1 MAFVKHRLLLQWII
15 KVRKMPVGFVLITT
29 ETGKERSVRAAIEA
43 VDLVTQRWG
52 VFGDYDMFI
61 KVEADD
67 QAELTRCII
76 NEIRTIDGVLDTRTL
91 MGAEI

>member
-1 MAFVKHRLLLQWII
+1 
-15 KVRKMPVGFVLITT
+15 MPVGFVLITT
-29 ETGKERSVRAAIEA
+29 ETGKERSVKAAIEA
-43 VDLVTQRWG
+43 IELVSERWG
-52 VFGDYDMFI
+52 VFGDFDMFV

-76 NEIRTIDGVLDTRTL
+76 NEIRSIDGVLDTRTM